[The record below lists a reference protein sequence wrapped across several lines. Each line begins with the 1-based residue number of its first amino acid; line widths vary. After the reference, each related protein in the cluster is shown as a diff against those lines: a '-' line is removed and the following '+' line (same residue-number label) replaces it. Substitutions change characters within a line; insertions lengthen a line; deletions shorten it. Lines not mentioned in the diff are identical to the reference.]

1 MTNDLARWQFAT
13 TTIYHF
19 LFVPVTIGLAFL
31 VAVLQTV
38 WYRTDNPDYKR
49 MTRFFGTLLL
59 INVAIGVVTGLVQE
73 FQFGMNWSVYS
84 RYVGSVFGAPLAME
98 GLLAFFLESTFIGLW
113 LFGWDRLPKRVHLA
127 TIWAVAAGSMLSAM
141 FILMANSWMQHP
153 VGYKIDKAGNA
164 VMTNIW
170 AMFVNP
176 TFVWGYAHVIL
187 ASLVTGCLVML
198 AVSAWYLRKGEHVES
213 FHRTAKVALIVLI
226 PTIVIQL
233 SVGNQLG
240 EVEAHYQPMKIAAAE
255 AQWNNCKPCSFSVAQ
270 IGGGSATTRRRR
282 RSSRSRTCCRSW
294 RPGPGAAGSPGSTSS
309 RRSTRRSTA
318 RELHPERVH
327 PVLVDAGDGRPRHA
341 GDAVGAVGRVVA
353 LPRPTAPLEA
363 VPVAVIWAVVTPFLM
378 NTAGWLLTE
387 SGRQPWVVQGL
398 LKTVNA
404 NSPSVS
410 STDIWISLIAFVLA
424 YIVLGAADLIL
435 MLRYSRH
442 GLAASRRRGRRHTG
456 RSASPLSPT
465 ESMQLHTIWFI
476 IIAIFWVGFF
486 VLEGFDFGVG
496 VLHRSSAGPRPS
508 GASRSTRS
516 ARGGTAT
523 RYG

>member
-164 VMTNIW
+164 VMTNMW
-170 AMFVNP
+170 AMIVNP

-213 FHRTAKVALIVLI
+213 FHRTAKVSLIVLI

-255 AQWNNCKPCSFSVAQ
+255 AQWTNCKPCSFSLIQ
-270 IGGGSATTRRRR
+270 IGGGANDKTPTQIIEIPHLLSILATGTWGGAVTGLNELQAQYQKKYGPGNYVPDVFIQYWSIRVMAGLGGLVMLLGLWGGWLLYRGRLR
-282 RSSRSRTCCRSW
+282 RSRLFLWLS
-294 RPGPGAAGSPGSTSS
+294 
-309 RRSTRRSTA
+309 
-318 RELHPERVH
+318 
-327 PVLVDAGDGRPRHA
+327 
-341 GDAVGAVGRVVA
+341 
-353 LPRPTAPLEA
+353 
-363 VPVAVIWAVVTPFLM
+363 IWAVVTPFLM

-404 NSPSVS
+404 NSPAVS
-410 STDIWISLIAFVLA
+410 SADIWISLIAFVLA
-424 YIVLGAADLIL
+424 YIVLGAADLTL

-442 GLAASRRRGRRHTG
+442 GLAQADAEAADT
-456 RSASPLSPT
+456 
-465 ESMQLHTIWFI
+465 
-476 IIAIFWVGFF
+476 
-486 VLEGFDFGVG
+486 
-496 VLHRSSAGPRPS
+496 PS
-508 GASRSTRS
+508 DPAVPALT
-516 ARGGTAT
+516 
-523 RYG
+523 Y